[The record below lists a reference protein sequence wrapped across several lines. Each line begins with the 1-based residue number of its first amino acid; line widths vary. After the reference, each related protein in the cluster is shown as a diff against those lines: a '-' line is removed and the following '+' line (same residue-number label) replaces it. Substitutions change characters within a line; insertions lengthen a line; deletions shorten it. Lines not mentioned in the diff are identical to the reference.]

1 MMERFAAPSG
11 STMAYDV
18 TGTGS
23 PVLAL
28 HGVGGG
34 AYFFRG
40 FAQRVAARH
49 TVVAVDLPGTGR
61 SAAADGA
68 MSVRA
73 WIGDLG
79 ALVTS
84 RIGEPV
90 AIVGHS
96 LGTILA
102 LEAWA
107 AWPSLVAR
115 IAFVGGLPEPRPLI
129 RERLGARLLA
139 LESIATLAGWGEKVS
154 PGNFSP
160 VAFDRR
166 PEVVGLFER
175 SFEMQSAVSYVRSL
189 EILLGASATAIVP
202 SVTVPCLSIT
212 GSDDQYAPPDVVAA
226 FLDALPHR
234 PDQHVLPDVG
244 HLPFFEAPEEF
255 ARIVG
260 EFLDRQMS

>member
-11 STMAYDV
+11 SSIAFDAV
-18 TGTGS
+18 GTGR

-40 FAQRVAARH
+40 FAQRVASQHR
-49 TVVAVDLPGTGR
+49 VIAVDLPGTGR
-61 SAAADGA
+61 SQAAPGA
-68 MSVRA
+68 MSLET
-73 WIGDLG
+73 WIADLG
-79 ALVTS
+79 ALVAAT
-84 RIGEPV
+84 IGQPV

-107 AWPSLVAR
+107 AWSSRIDRLV
-115 IAFVGGLPEPRPLI
+115 FVGGLPEVRPLI
-129 RERLGARLLA
+129 RERLGARVDA
-139 LESIATLAGWGEKVS
+139 LKGATSLGGWGERVS

-160 VAFDRR
+160 AALARR
-166 PEVVGLFER
+166 PEAVGLFER
-175 SFEMQSAVSYVRSL
+175 AFEMQPVESYTRSL

-202 SVTVPCLSIT
+202 SVTVPCLSVS
-212 GSDDQYAPPDVVAA
+212 GADDQYAPPDVVST
-226 FLDALPHR
+226 FLDALPSPSER
-234 PDQHVLPDVG
+234 HVWPDVG

-255 ARIVG
+255 ARVVG
-260 EFLDRQMS
+260 EFLDRT